1 MSQFRLVGLS
11 AMVRG
16 AHNGNSFIV
25 KEYSENEAEA
35 LLQEYFTPQK

>member
-1 MSQFRLVGLS
+1 MSQFHPVGLS

-16 AHNGNSFIV
+16 AHNGSSFIV
-25 KEYSENEAEA
+25 KDYSENDAEA